1 MLNADFS
8 PARPMTTIQL
18 ARYFMIFG
26 AVLLLIGGGIYLLSR
41 LGVNLFRLPGDIRL
55 QIGSATCV
63 IPLVTS
69 LLLSVVLTL
78 ILNVVIRLLN
88 R

>member
-1 MLNADFS
+1 
-8 PARPMTTIQL
+8 MTTMQI
-18 ARYFMIFG
+18 ARYLMIFG

-41 LGVNLFRLPGDIRL
+41 LGVNLFRMPGDIRF
-55 QIGSATCV
+55 QIGNVTCLV
-63 IPLVTS
+63 PLVTS

-78 ILNVVIRLLN
+78 ILNVILRLLN

>member
-1 MLNADFS
+1 MQ
-8 PARPMTTIQL
+8 I

-26 AVLLLIGGGIYLLSR
+26 AVLLLIGGIYLLSR